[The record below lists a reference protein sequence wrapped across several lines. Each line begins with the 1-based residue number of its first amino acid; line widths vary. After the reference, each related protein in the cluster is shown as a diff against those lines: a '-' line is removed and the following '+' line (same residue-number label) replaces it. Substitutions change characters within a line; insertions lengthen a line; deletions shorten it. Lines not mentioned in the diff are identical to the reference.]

1 MVRYIL
7 LLYFFSTALLGQNQ
21 AHLDSLDVA
30 LESAQSSE
38 NKAKIYSKLIEGYL
52 TQDLVKALAYAEQ
65 LKQFAIK
72 ENDDELLDRALR
84 NIYNT
89 CVLAGDLEKAEQTLQ
104 ELQSLYN
111 KTQNPKTQNVILSGK
126 ARLFLEKAE
135 YKNAIEIYQEAIAF
149 NIANIKNDTD
159 YELYLA
165 GNRLNYAITLMS
177 WAHIKKASETL
188 SIKEEEKLKKQCLNL
203 MKQSLAFRE
212 RENDITEATLVY
224 NNLAVLYRVFPNND
238 SVLYYSKRALDLA
251 KTNNDSQKTAIAYTS
266 LATFYY
272 GESQFSK
279 SIDYLNKALTIYQ
292 HLGDQKQIG
301 NVLCEKAKNY
311 IWTEQYDEAIIDLE
325 KANILFEKV
334 SYKQGVMMVEELLRD
349 AYEEKKDFEKAYHHY
364 QNYVALRTEILSEK
378 NMKDIAW
385 VRAKYDSENRERKIV
400 ELDNANLEKEKKIKK
415 NFYTILLLIATIII
429 VVLLVILL
437 IMRNKNKKKKHEIEK
452 QEMLTQLKEG
462 ELKSTLKLMEIKE
475 ITKQKIAYELHDRLG
490 VMLATIKLYVGVEE
504 GKLENENSKNNLGK
518 SIDLLQKS
526 IDEVRAIS
534 SELASPTLERFGINT
549 AIEELVQ
556 NINQVGNIKVVYEY
570 DDEISLDS
578 QLKIDIYRI
587 VQELLS
593 NAIKHSKANTIN
605 LKLKTEDQTIKL
617 YYSDN
622 GVGLSEIE
630 TKEKQNIGWKSIYNR
645 INQQK
650 GTVEFLL
657 SKEGMSVV
665 FIFPKKTNNPINHVI

>member
-1 MVRYIL
+1 MTRYFL
-7 LLYFFSTALLGQNQ
+7 FLYFFSIALLGQNQ
-21 AHLDSLDVA
+21 VRLDSLENA
-30 LESAQSSE
+30 LKTAKSPE
-38 NKAKIYSKLIEGYL
+38 NKTEIYSKLIEGYL

-65 LKQFAIK
+65 LKQFAVK
-72 ENDDELLDRALR
+72 NSNNELLDKALR

-135 YKNAIEIYQEAIAF
+135 YKNAIETYQEAIAF

-177 WAHIKKASETL
+177 WAHIKKASESL
-188 SIKEEEKLKKQCLNL
+188 SIKEEEKFKKQCLNL

-349 AYEEKKDFEKAYHHY
+349 AYEEKKDFENAYHHY
-364 QNYVALRTEILSEK
+364 QNYVALQTEILSEK

-490 VMLATIKLYVGVEE
+490 VMLATVKLYVGVEE
-504 GKLENENSKNNLGK
+504 GKLENKNSKNNLGK

-534 SELASPTLERFGINT
+534 SELASPTLEKFGINT
-549 AIEELVQ
+549 AIKELVQ

-605 LKLKTEDQTIKL
+605 LKLKKEDQTIKL

-650 GTVEFLL
+650 ATVEFLL
-657 SKEGMSVV
+657 SKGGLSVV
-665 FIFPKKTNNPINHVI
+665 FLFPKKTNNPINHVI